1 MVKHIDSGIDLK
13 SKAHYK
19 TFGKFIINMNL
30 LHGGTLLVKY
40 ESYAPVYKI
49 KRTTVSTFFVDFLA
63 NLLDTGVINL
73 ELFKKLTFR
82 DNKIFEN
89 LITRAKL
96 ANQLGYYKIEKK
108 LDEDQLKVRFEVL
121 RGQLLIGNDNEDIIE
136 ELIHIINE
144 LFKINKIS
152 EQDKNDLI
160 NSLN

>member
-1 MVKHIDSGIDLK
+1 
-13 SKAHYK
+13 
-19 TFGKFIINMNL
+19 
-30 LHGGTLLVKY
+30 
-40 ESYAPVYKI
+40 
-49 KRTTVSTFFVDFLA
+49 
-63 NLLDTGVINL
+63 
-73 ELFKKLTFR
+73 LFKKLTFR
-82 DNKIFEN
+82 DNNIFEN

-96 ANQLGYYKIEKK
+96 VNQLGYHKIEKK

-121 RGQLLIGNDNEDIIE
+121 RGQLLIGNDNADIIE